1 MPLLRILAITGAEMG
16 RKVRRVPVTL
26 DARGVQRLTD
36 AEIRVMLR
44 GADDLIMRGG
54 RGLLAKVLKGSKQKV
69 IFEKEL
75 DQSPVYGALSELS
88 ITEITA
94 RIDWLIID
102 GYLAIAYDY
111 RLPLLVYTSLGWTIE
126 RETYA
131 DELLA
136 RLDRCMED
144 DNVDHD
150 LSWLTEK
157 NPGVLEL
164 VLERIAESGD
174 RNYLPVLARWRK
186 LSSKRFGRRIGRS
199 VRALTQG
206 GA

>member
-1 MPLLRILAITGAEMG
+1 MPLPRILAMTGVDIG
-16 RKVRRVPVTL
+16 RKVRQVPVTL
-26 DARGVQRLTD
+26 NARGVQQLSD

-44 GADDLIMRGG
+44 GADELVGSGG
-54 RGLLAKVLKGSKQKV
+54 RTLLAKVLKGSKQKV
-69 IFEKEL
+69 IFDKEL
-75 DQSPVYGALSELS
+75 QQSPVYGALGELS
-88 ITEITA
+88 ITDITA

-144 DNVDHD
+144 DNADHD

-157 NPGVLEL
+157 NPRVLEL

-174 RNYLPVLARWRK
+174 RKYLPVLARWRK

>member
-16 RKVRRVPVTL
+16 RKVRQVPVTL

-111 RLPLLVYTSLGWTIE
+111 RLPLLVYTSLGWAIE

-144 DNVDHD
+144 DNADHD

-157 NPGVLEL
+157 NPRVLEL
-164 VLERIAESGD
+164 VLDRIAESGN
-174 RNYLPVLARWRK
+174 RNYLPALARWRK

>member
-16 RKVRRVPVTL
+16 RKVRQVPVTL

-54 RGLLAKVLKGSKQKV
+54 RGLFAKVLKGSKQKV

-144 DNVDHD
+144 DNADHD

-157 NPGVLEL
+157 NPRVLEL

-174 RNYLPVLARWRK
+174 RKYLPVLARWRK

>member
-16 RKVRRVPVTL
+16 RKVRQVPVTL

-54 RGLLAKVLKGSKQKV
+54 RGLFAKVLKGSKQKV

-144 DNVDHD
+144 DNADHD

-157 NPGVLEL
+157 NPRVLEL

>member
-1 MPLLRILAITGAEMG
+1 MPLLRILAITSAEMG
-16 RKVRRVPVTL
+16 RKVRQVPVTL

-144 DNVDHD
+144 DNADHD

-157 NPGVLEL
+157 NPRVLEL

-174 RNYLPVLARWRK
+174 RKYLPVLARWRK